1 MEYQAMNDPLQHLLY
16 LERKADRKRVKASL
30 VNGQIVLQITLPTN
44 RLLGSITRIE
54 AADTL
59 PEKLRVIADEL
70 DT

>member
-1 MEYQAMNDPLQHLLY
+1 MNDPLQHMLY
-16 LERKADRKRVKASL
+16 LERKADKKRVRASI
-30 VNGQIVLQITLPTN
+30 VNGQVVIQVTLPTN